1 MGVMSLRYLISL
13 VVLIGIVLA
22 LPTSINKKP
31 CPNNS
36 RECIYRELLQR
47 GLIKAAALPL
57 SPSNGGHHVRLSPTL
72 SNEEGRQFRT
82 RGRRPNTKFRPD
94 CWTQDSQGPPPI
106 ADYSATSE
114 EASETA
120 QETRNPRRKQEQQNP
135 CTWEMDYPTD
145 PSMAYDDY

>member
-47 GLIKAAALPL
+47 GLIRANPAL
-57 SPSNGGHHVRLSPTL
+57 GAKGHHVRLSPTL

-94 CWTQDSQGPPPI
+94 CWTEDDSLGPPPI
-106 ADYSATSE
+106 ADYSATSEEAEE

-120 QETRNPRRKQEQQNP
+120 QETRNPRRKQEQNP
-135 CTWEMDYPTD
+135 CTWEMDYPD